1 MRADLK
7 HWLAG
12 WIPPHLRRA
21 LPGASANGAVRYS
34 GHFQTWDEARRH
46 SDGYDGPAIV
56 ERVKQAQLA
65 VARGEAAYERDS
77 VLFDKI
83 AHSYPLVV
91 GLLRAALRNGGALN
105 VVDIGGALGSTYF
118 QCRGLLEG
126 VGSLRWNVVEQPAFV
141 DCGLAHFQNDHL
153 RFFRD
158 LSSCLAAE
166 GVNVAVLSGVLPY
179 VEDPHAMLQ
188 EVAQARLSH
197 VILDR
202 TPLWETGDRLTVQSV
217 PRRFM
222 VLPSATRRGFSIA
235 TACWHT
241 FCPRTD
247 CWTSLTLWPERF
259 TSTERRPAIRAC
271 CSSVLIRPEK
281 LPCRPERP
289 PWNSSTASCHDPNSP
304 PSPRS

>member
-21 LPGASANGAVRYS
+21 LSGTAANGAVRYS
-34 GHFQTWDEARRH
+34 GRFDTWEDARRH
-46 SDGYDGPAIV
+46 SDGYDAPAIV

-91 GLLRAALRNGGALN
+91 GLLRAAVRNGGMLN

-118 QCRGLLEG
+118 QCRALLAG
-126 VGSLRWNVVEQPAFV
+126 TTSLRWNVVEQPAFV
-141 DCGLAHFQNDHL
+141 DCGIQHFQSEQL

-158 LSSCLAAE
+158 LRSCLAAE
-166 GVNVAVLSGVLPY
+166 PVGVAILSGVLPY
-179 VEDPHAMLQ
+179 VENPQSMLR
-188 EVAQARLSH
+188 EVADARLAH

-202 TPLWETGDRLTVQSV
+202 TPLWEADDRLTVQSV
-217 PRRFM
+217 PASIYGFPVSYPAWILNRERVLGHFLPRYRM
-222 VLPSATRRGFSIA
+222 VEEFGALAGTISVDGS
-235 TACWHT
+235 
-241 FCPRTD
+241 
-247 CWTSLTLWPERF
+247 
-259 TSTERRPAIRAC
+259 PA
-271 CSSVLIRPEK
+271 
-281 LPCRPERP
+281 
-289 PWNSSTASCHDPNSP
+289 
-304 PSPRS
+304 

>member
-21 LPGASANGAVRYS
+21 LSGTAANGAVRYS
-34 GHFQTWDEARRH
+34 GRFDTWEDARRH
-46 SDGYDGPAIV
+46 SDGYDAPAIV

-77 VLFDKI
+77 VRFDKI

-126 VGSLRWNVVEQPAFV
+126 VGPLRWNVVEQPAFV
-141 DCGLAHFQNDHL
+141 DCGIAHFQNDNL

-166 GVNVAVLSGVLPY
+166 SVNVAVLSGVLPY

-188 EVAQARLSH
+188 EVARARLSH

-202 TPLWETGDRLTVQSV
+202 TPLWEASDQLTVQSV
-217 PRRFM
+217 PPSIYGFAVSYPAWILNRDR
-222 VLPSATRRGFSIA
+222 VLAHF
-235 TACWHT
+235 
-241 FCPRTD
+241 
-247 CWTSLTLWPERF
+247 L
-259 TSTERRPAIRAC
+259 PAYRLLDEFDALAGTIHVDGAKAGDTG
-271 CSSVLIRPEK
+271 L
-281 LPCRPERP
+281 LFERP
-289 PWNSSTASCHDPNSP
+289 DST
-304 PSPRS
+304 

>member
-34 GHFQTWDEARRH
+34 GRFDTWEDARRH
-46 SDGYDGPAIV
+46 SDGYDAPAIV

-91 GLLRAALRNGGALN
+91 GLLRAAVRNGGMLN

-126 VGSLRWNVVEQPAFV
+126 VTSLRWNVVEQPAFV
-141 DCGLAHFQNDHL
+141 DSGLAHFQNDQL

-166 GVNVAVLSGVLPY
+166 RVNVAVLSGVLPY

-188 EVAQARLSH
+188 EIAQARFSH

-202 TPLWETGDRLTVQSV
+202 TPLWEAGDRLTVQSV
-217 PRRFM
+217 PASIYGFAVSYPAWILNREG
-222 VLPSATRRGFSIA
+222 VLAHF
-235 TACWHT
+235 
-241 FCPRTD
+241 
-247 CWTSLTLWPERF
+247 L
-259 TSTERRPAIRAC
+259 PAYRLLDEFDALAGTIHVDGAKARDTG
-271 CSSVLIRPEK
+271 L
-281 LPCRPERP
+281 LFERP
-289 PWNSSTASCHDPNSP
+289 DST
-304 PSPRS
+304 